1 MSVTD
6 DIRTSRILAVLRD
19 KLAAAKRASENQ
31 ASAENYRKEVHK
43 DALKDLEELDGR
55 NGSGVR
61 FEYGDRELAAY
72 VCAPE
77 DELTWDAAALTDHLK
92 KIGKYDDVCVTVIDP
107 EKLES
112 EMAAGNIKRAT
123 LKKFQVAKPRTP
135 YLKFINPKPE
145 SK

>member
-1 MSVTD
+1 MSITEE
-6 DIRTSRILAVLRD
+6 INKSRTLERLRYMLSTA
-19 KLAAAKRASENQ
+19 KGAAENKRKAESLYKEAAA
-31 ASAENYRKEVHK
+31 
-43 DALKDLEELDGR
+43 DALSDLEVLDGK

-61 FEYGDRELAAY
+61 FEWEDKEYAAI

-77 DELTWDAAALTDHLK
+77 DELVWDAARLTEHLK
-92 KIGKYDDVCVTVIDP
+92 NIGKYEDVCVTVIDP

-112 EMAAGNIKRAT
+112 EIAAGNIKRAT

-135 YLKFINPKPE
+135 YLKFINPKPD

>member
-6 DIRTSRILAVLRD
+6 DIRTSRLLAGLRD
-19 KLAAAKRASENQ
+19 KLAAAKRASENS
-31 ASAENYRKEVHK
+31 ASAEVFRKEVHK
-43 DALKDLEELDGR
+43 DAITDLTEVDGK
-55 NGSGVR
+55 NGNGVR
-61 FEYGDRELAAY
+61 FQYEDRELAAF

-77 DELTWDAAALTDHLK
+77 DELTWDAAALTAHLK

-112 EMAAGNIKRAT
+112 EMAAGNIRRST
-123 LKKFQVAKPRTP
+123 LKRFQVAKPRTP
-135 YLKFINPKPE
+135 YLKFINPKPD

>member
-6 DIRTSRILAVLRD
+6 DIRASRLLFGLRD

-31 ASAENYRKEVHK
+31 TEAENYRKEVHK
-43 DALKDLEELDGR
+43 DALTDLAEVDGK

-61 FEYGDRELAAY
+61 FSYEDRELAAF
-72 VCAPE
+72 VCAPA
-77 DELTWDAAALTDHLK
+77 DELTWDAAALTEHLK
-92 KIGKYDDVCVTVIDP
+92 KIGKYDAVSVTVIDP

>member
-6 DIRTSRILAVLRD
+6 DIRASRLLTGLRD
-19 KLAAAKRASENQ
+19 KLATAKRASEN
-31 ASAENYRKEVHK
+31 SAAAETYRKEVHK
-43 DALKDLEELDGR
+43 DALVDLEELDGR

-61 FEYGDRELAAY
+61 FQHEDRELAAF
-72 VCAPE
+72 VCQPE
-77 DELTWDAAALTDHLK
+77 DELIWDAAALTEHLK
-92 KIGKYDDVCVTVIDP
+92 KIGKYDAVCVTVIDP

-112 EMAAGNIKRAT
+112 EMAAGNIKRAS
-123 LKKFQVAKPRTP
+123 LKKFQIAKPRAA